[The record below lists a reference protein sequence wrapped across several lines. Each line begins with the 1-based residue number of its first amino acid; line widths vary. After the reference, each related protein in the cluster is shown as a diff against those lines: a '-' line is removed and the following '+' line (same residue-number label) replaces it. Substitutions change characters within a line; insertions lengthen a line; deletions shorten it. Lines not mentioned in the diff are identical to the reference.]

1 MATRTALALACLAGA
16 ADAFAPSFGA
26 GMMPSMR
33 PAAAATSAAS
43 SAFTPALRISSAPP
57 AGLTKGGATALSMNL
72 GERFVRLV
80 KANINEALNKAEDPE
95 KLLNQIVED
104 MQKELIEFRQTYA
117 EVAAGQKRMQKQQA
131 QAEGLAEEWLKRAK
145 LALEKG
151 DEEAARAALERKN
164 QQEGVSEGLKSQIA
178 TQEKS
183 VESLFNN
190 MKQLEAKIAEAKSK
204 KEQLKARAQTAKVST
219 KVNDMLSRTSKSG
232 AMQAF
237 EAMEDKV
244 DKLEAEAE
252 VSLELSGSDASL
264 EDRFKKLEAGSKVE
278 DELSALKGMISGGK
292 DDKPKILEA
301 DVKRDSKVE
310 DELKKMKDLM

>member
-1 MATRTALALACLAGA
+1 MVSKTALALLSLAGA
-16 ADAFAPSFGA
+16 AEAFSPSTSVFL
-26 GMMPSMR
+26 PSTAR
-33 PAAAATSAAS
+33 PASAS
-43 SAFTPALRISSAPP
+43 SAFTPALRISSTSARDMRR
-57 AGLTKGGATALSMNL
+57 GGVVPMQMNL

-80 KANINEALNKAEDPE
+80 KANVNEILTKSEDPE
-95 KLLNQIVED
+95 KMLNQIVED

-117 EVAAGQKRMQKQQA
+117 EVAAGQKRMQKQQQ
-131 QAEGLAEEWLKRAK
+131 QAEGLSEEWLKRAK

-164 QQEGVSEGLKSQIA
+164 QQEEVSNGLKSQIA

-183 VESLFNN
+183 VESLFQN
-190 MKQLEAKIAEAKSK
+190 MKTLEAKISEAKSK

-278 DELSALKGMISGGK
+278 DELSALKGMIGGG
-292 DDKPKILEA
+292 DSKPKILEA
-301 DVKRDSKVE
+301 DVKKDAKVD
-310 DELKKMKDLM
+310 DELKKLKDLM

>member
-1 MATRTALALACLAGA
+1 MPSSKAAIALLSLAGA
-16 ADAFAPSFGA
+16 AEAFSPSASPFL
-26 GMMPSMR
+26 PSAAR
-33 PAAAATSAAS
+33 PALAAS
-43 SAFTPALRISSAPP
+43 SAFTPALRISSSPSTGMRRGGVAPVQ
-57 AGLTKGGATALSMNL
+57 MNL

-80 KANINEALNKAEDPE
+80 KANVNEILTKGEDPE
-95 KLLNQIVED
+95 KMLNQIVED

-117 EVAAGQKRMQKQQA
+117 EVAAGQKRMQKQQQ

-164 QQEGVSEGLKSQIA
+164 QQEEVSNGLKSQIA
-178 TQEKS
+178 AQEKS
-183 VESLFNN
+183 VESLFQN
-190 MKQLEAKIAEAKSK
+190 MKTLEAKISEAKSK

-278 DELSALKGMISGGK
+278 DELSALKGMIGGS
-292 DDKPKILEA
+292 DKPKILEA
-301 DVKRDSKVE
+301 DVKKDPKVE
-310 DELKKMKDLM
+310 AELKNLKDLM